1 MPMFRNLT
9 LDRVIRW
16 TVGLTVTGFSVWLL
30 MNYSNLLA
38 YAVISI
44 LLSYLLD
51 PLVNTMESRG
61 MNRTLAISICMVA
74 VGVILT
80 LISTT
85 VFPILTNQMVSL
97 AKQFNVD
104 NIRYIADQVEGVLT
118 EAFDFLPEDF
128 LVDNISSYGSQVF
141 DINQMPEILSNLIGI
156 FTNVFSA
163 LLVIPFA
170 TFFFLKDGSKIRRD
184 ILRLIPN
191 KYFET
196 TLTVINKIETRL
208 GTYFRSV
215 LFQSFMVATLSW
227 VLLSLAGL
235 QNALSVGI
243 TIGLANTI
251 PYFGPIIGYALS
263 VSVSIIEVGDFSL
276 ALGCVL
282 AVLAVQVLD
291 NVVFQPFIF
300 SRSADMH
307 PVAIL
312 FIILIGAETAGILG
326 MLIAIPIAT
335 SLKIM
340 INQVAWSLS
349 NYRVFEDDS
358 SASTPSGNLERLAS

>member
-1 MPMFRNLT
+1 MFKNLT
-9 LDRVIRW
+9 LERVIRW
-16 TVGLTVTGFSVWLL
+16 TVGFTVAGFTVWLL
-30 MNYSNLLA
+30 MNYSNLFA

-51 PLVNTMESRG
+51 PMVNSMESKG
-61 MNRTLAISICMVA
+61 MNRTLAISICMITVA
-74 VGVILT
+74 AVLT

-85 VFPILTNQMVSL
+85 VFPILTNQMVNL
-97 AKQFNVD
+97 AKQLNID
-104 NIRYIADQVEGVLT
+104 NIRYIANQVEGVLT
-118 EAFDFLPEDF
+118 EAFDFLPDDF

-141 DINQMPEILSNLIGI
+141 DINQMPDILASLIGI

-163 LLVIPFA
+163 ILVIPFA

-184 ILRLIPN
+184 ILQLIPN

-215 LFQSFMVATLSW
+215 LFQSVMVATLSW
-227 VLLSLAGL
+227 VLLSIAGL
-235 QNALSVGI
+235 ENALSVGI

-276 ALGCVL
+276 ALGCVM
-282 AVLAVQVLD
+282 AVLIVQVID

-312 FIILIGAETAGILG
+312 FIILLGAETAGILG
-326 MLIAIPIAT
+326 MLLAIPIAT

-340 INQVAWSLS
+340 VNQIAWSLR
-349 NYRVFEDDS
+349 NYRVFEEDS
-358 SASTPSGNLERLAS
+358 TNAPPTSLERLAS